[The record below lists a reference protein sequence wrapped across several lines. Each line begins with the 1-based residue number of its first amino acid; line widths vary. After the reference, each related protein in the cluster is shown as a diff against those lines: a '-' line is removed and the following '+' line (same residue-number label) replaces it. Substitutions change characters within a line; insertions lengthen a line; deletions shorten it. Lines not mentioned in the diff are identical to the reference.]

1 MYGPDE
7 DGVLHD
13 KADLIAR
20 VLSAES
26 IAPKTAT
33 MVGDRSHDMLGARK
47 NGVASLGVLWGYG
60 SREELE
66 SAGATVICAT
76 PATLYPVLA
85 SIPIARV

>member
-1 MYGPDE
+1 MRSN
-7 DGVLHD
+7 
-13 KADLIAR
+13 KADLIAHI
-20 VLSAES
+20 LSRES
-26 IAPKTAT
+26 LSPETVV
-33 MVGDRSHDMLGARK
+33 MVGDRLHDMVGAK
-47 NGVASLGVLWGYG
+47 ANGVLAVGVLWGYG

>member
-1 MYGPDE
+1 MRSN
-7 DGVLHD
+7 
-13 KADLIAR
+13 KADLIAHI
-20 VLSAES
+20 LSCES
-26 IAPKTAT
+26 LSPETAV
-33 MVGDRSHDMLGARK
+33 MVGDRLHDMVGAK
-47 NGVASLGVLWGYG
+47 ANGVLPVGVLWGYG